1 MLVLGA
7 AKFKAT
13 CLQVLDRVL
22 RTGEEVTITKRGK
35 AVARVVPSA
44 GAAAHPQLELRGTAE
59 IAGDILAPAVSLAA
73 WDALGIPKGRSK
85 VGRSK
90 VGRRSR
96 KRA

>member
-7 AKFKAT
+7 TKFKAT

-44 GAAAHPQLELRGTAE
+44 GVAAHPQLELRGTAE
-59 IAGDILAPAVSLAA
+59 ITGDIVAPATPLAA
-73 WDALGIPKGRSK
+73 WDALGPRKP
-85 VGRSK
+85 
-90 VGRRSR
+90 RRKPARAAR
-96 KRA
+96 KKA

>member
-13 CLQVLDRVL
+13 CLEVLDRVL

-44 GAAAHPQLELRGTAE
+44 GVATHPQLELRGTVE
-59 IAGDILAPAVSLAA
+59 IEGDIVAPALPRST
-73 WDALGIPKGRSK
+73 WDALAAPK
-85 VGRSK
+85 
-90 VGRRSR
+90 RRRAR
-96 KRA
+96 KKA

>member
-44 GAAAHPQLELRGTAE
+44 GVATYPQLELRGTAE
-59 IAGDILAPAVSLAA
+59 MTGDIVTPAVPLAR
-73 WDALGIPKGRSK
+73 WDALAPSKPRRKAGRS
-85 VGRSK
+85 GSK
-90 VGRRSR
+90 
-96 KRA
+96 KA

>member
-44 GAAAHPQLELRGTAE
+44 SVALHPQLELRGTAE
-59 IAGDILAPAVSLAA
+59 IAGDIVAPAVRLAA
-73 WDALGIPKGRSK
+73 WDALGSGKP
-85 VGRSK
+85 
-90 VGRRSR
+90 RRKAQRPRR
-96 KRA
+96 KKA

>member
-44 GAAAHPQLELRGTAE
+44 GAVPHPQRELRGTAE
-59 IAGDILAPAVSLAA
+59 LIADVAMPAVPLTA
-73 WDALGIPKGRSK
+73 WDALAAQKPGKRARSRRSK
-85 VGRSK
+85 
-90 VGRRSR
+90 
-96 KRA
+96 A